1 MVSHQAGNIRHVLY
15 LDLKP
20 SSTKYQPI
28 FSICICGL
36 YGTSGYE
43 CELFGKQT
51 QAKGK
56 GKKHCAN
63 TLAACWCI
71 SAAHGSPVVPVF
83 IKLNELLSK

>member
-1 MVSHQAGNIRHVLY
+1 MSHQAGNIRHMLY

-28 FSICICGL
+28 FSIHFSGL
-36 YGTSGYE
+36 YSTSGYE
-43 CELFGKQT
+43 CESLGKQT

-56 GKKHCAN
+56 EKKHCAN

-71 SAAHGSPVVPVF
+71 SAAHGSPMVPVF